1 MHIRGTLRTDRACI
15 RGEALVDIAE
25 GGTVGE
31 LLVEEPSEARLEMG
45 QAEVAA
51 AVVAGLMGAEGGQE
65 AHLKSTQRKEID
77 ESLLIP
83 KTVTQ

>member
-1 MHIRGTLRTDRACI
+1 M
-15 RGEALVDIAE
+15 
-25 GGTVGE
+25 
-31 LLVEEPSEARLEMG
+31 EEPSEARLEMG

-51 AVVAGLMGAEGGQE
+51 AAVAGLMGVGGGQE
-65 AHLKSTQRKEID
+65 APAHLKSTQRKEID

>member
-1 MHIRGTLRTDRACI
+1 M
-15 RGEALVDIAE
+15 
-25 GGTVGE
+25 
-31 LLVEEPSEARLEMG
+31 EEPSEAPLEMG

-51 AVVAGLMGAEGGQE
+51 AAVAGLMGAEGGQE
-65 AHLKSTQRKEID
+65 APAHLKSTQRKEID

>member
-1 MHIRGTLRTDRACI
+1 M
-15 RGEALVDIAE
+15 
-25 GGTVGE
+25 
-31 LLVEEPSEARLEMG
+31 EEPSEARLEMG

-51 AVVAGLMGAEGGQE
+51 AEGVEGGQE
-65 AHLKSTQRKEID
+65 APAHLKSTQRKEID

>member
-1 MHIRGTLRTDRACI
+1 M
-15 RGEALVDIAE
+15 
-25 GGTVGE
+25 
-31 LLVEEPSEARLEMG
+31 EEPSEAHLEMG

-51 AVVAGLMGAEGGQE
+51 VAVAGLMGVGGGQE
-65 AHLKSTQRKEID
+65 APAHLKSTQRKEID

>member
-1 MHIRGTLRTDRACI
+1 MAG
-15 RGEALVDIAE
+15 

-31 LLVEEPSEARLEMG
+31 LLVEEPSEAPLEMG

-51 AVVAGLMGAEGGQE
+51 AAVAGLMGAEGGQE
-65 AHLKSTQRKEID
+65 APAHLKSTQRKEID
-77 ESLLIP
+77 ESPLIP